1 MADSLNEKLSKI
13 DKNKPVFSIIMPV
26 YNVEKYVSQTIESVL
41 SQSYRNFELIIVN
54 DCSQDNSLSICESY
68 AEKDKRIRIIS
79 LSQNGGAS
87 NARNAGMR
95 SMRGDYVLFLDS
107 DDWWELNLLETISR
121 VAEKTHPEMVFFGYA
136 DEWYSLED
144 KHLSTQLRVPHDAEV
159 HGSNQAAL
167 QVSVIL
173 QRQSNDMY
181 AWPCN
186 KAISTSY
193 MKKEDL
199 CFMELP
205 LSEDKEFMGRLWD
218 GMTSVV
224 VISELLSHYRRRRT
238 GSLRSKYHQTRFY
251 EIHKE
256 IWDYRFDQLK
266 RAHLLDEAAILLNTQ
281 FLQFVYLTIQM
292 MCYPQSDQHLSE
304 QMAFI
309 KNVNKDVY
317 WQEIRRKN
325 LDASLT
331 FKIMN
336 FLLVNKINIGVL
348 LLGHAIYFIKMH
360 CFWLW
365 RHLR

>member
-1 MADSLNEKLSKI
+1 MPDSLNEKLSKI
-13 DKNKPVFSIIMPV
+13 DKTSLAFSIIMPV
-26 YNVEKYVSQTIESVL
+26 YNVEKYVSQAIESVL

-54 DCSQDNSLSICESY
+54 DCSPDNSLSICESY
-68 AEKDKRIRIIS
+68 AEKDKRIHIIS
-79 LSQNGGAS
+79 LSQNGGLS
-87 NARNAGMR
+87 NARNVGMQ

-107 DDWWELNLLETISR
+107 DDWWEPNLLETVSR
-121 VAEKTHPEMVFFGYA
+121 VVEKTHPEMVFFGYA

-144 KHLSTQLRVPHDAEV
+144 KHLSTQLRVPHGAEV
-159 HGSNQAAL
+159 YGSNQAAL
-167 QVSVIL
+167 QVSVML

-181 AWPCN
+181 AWSSN

-193 MKKEDL
+193 MKKESL
-199 CFMELP
+199 CFMKVP

-218 GMTSVV
+218 DITSVV
-224 VISELLSHYRRRRT
+224 VIPELLLHYRRKKT
-238 GSLRSKYHQTRFY
+238 GSLRSKYQPRFY
-251 EIHKE
+251 EIHKG

-304 QMAFI
+304 QMKFI
-309 KNVNKDVY
+309 KNVNKDMY
-317 WQEIRRKN
+317 WQEIRSKD

-331 FKIMN
+331 FKVMN

>member
-1 MADSLNEKLSKI
+1 MADSLKENLSKI
-13 DKNKPVFSIIMPV
+13 NRANPAFSIIMPV
-26 YNVEKYVSQTIESVL
+26 YNVEKYVSQAIESVL
-41 SQSYRNFELIIVN
+41 SQSYGDFELIIVN
-54 DCSQDNSLSICESY
+54 DCSPDNSLSICESY

-79 LSQNGGAS
+79 LSQNGGLS
-87 NARNAGMR
+87 NARNVGMR

-107 DDWWELNLLETISR
+107 DDWWEPNLLETVSR
-121 VAEKTHPEMVFFGYA
+121 AAEKTHPEMIFFGYA
-136 DEWYSLED
+136 DEWYSLDD

-167 QVSVIL
+167 QVSVML
-173 QRQSNDMY
+173 QMQSNDMY
-181 AWPCN
+181 AWSSN

-193 MKKEDL
+193 MKKENL
-199 CFMELP
+199 CFMEVP
-205 LSEDKEFMGRLWD
+205 LSEDEEFMGRLWG

-224 VISELLSHYRRRRT
+224 VIPELLLHYRRKKT
-238 GSLRSKYHQTRFY
+238 GSLRSKYQPRFY
-251 EIHKE
+251 EIHKG

-292 MCYPQSDQHLSE
+292 MCYPQSNHHLSE
-304 QMAFI
+304 QMTFI
-309 KNVNKDVY
+309 KNVNKDMY
-317 WQEIRRKN
+317 WQEIKSN
-325 LDASLT
+325 SLDASLT

-336 FLLVNKINIGVL
+336 FLLVNKMNIGVL

-365 RHLR
+365 RYLR